1 MNLRVIKSPAEMRAY
16 SDSLRAARKTI
27 GLVPT
32 MGFLHEGHLSLVRKS
47 NELADITIVSI
58 FVNPTQF
65 APGEDLDSYPRDFVR
80 DRELLV
86 RNNTDAIFYP
96 EPKDIYGKNY
106 KTAVNTS
113 GITNLFEGSTR
124 PTHFQGVTT
133 IVSILFNIIKPH
145 IAIFGQKDAQ
155 QAAVIK
161 RMTEDLHFGIDINI
175 HPIVRENDGLAMSSR
190 NIYLSKSER
199 EDALVLSKS
208 IQRAEELIREKV
220 SGVEHI
226 IGEMRKIVHSVK
238 SSDLDYISFVESD
251 SFEKVNNLVEGKE
264 YYILIAC
271 RIGKTRLIDNSLF
284 TF

>member
-1 MNLRVIKSPAEMRAY
+1 LNLRVIKSPAEMRAY
-16 SDSLRAARKTI
+16 SDSIRAAGKTI

-32 MGFLHEGHLSLVRKS
+32 MGYLHEGHLSLVRKA

-86 RNNTDAIFYP
+86 RNNTDVIFYP
-96 EPKDIYGKNY
+96 EPKDIYGKNH
-106 KTAVNTS
+106 KTAINTK
-113 GITNLFEGSTR
+113 GITNILEGSTR

-145 IAIFGQKDAQ
+145 VAIFGQKDAQ

-161 RMTEDLHFGIDINI
+161 RMTQDLHFGIDINI
-175 HPIVRENDGLAMSSR
+175 HPIVREIDGLAMSSR

-208 IQRAEELIREKV
+208 IQRAEELIREKINDAV
-220 SGVEHI
+220 TI
-226 IGEMRKIVHSVK
+226 IAEMRKIVHSVK

-251 SFEKVNNLVEGKE
+251 SFEKVNNLVEGRE

-271 RIGKTRLIDNSLF
+271 RIGKTRLIDNSLI